1 MRRTDWSMQLENA
14 RVDVAVINTAGSR
27 GLKTIPG
34 ALFHHLLLLV
44 SAVVGWL
51 CSTTRSLKKRNECMY
66 IHTLANCKLHHSEGY
81 SAQFTTKNKI
91 YHPFYID
98 LI

>member
-1 MRRTDWSMQLENA
+1 MRRIDWCMQLENA

-51 CSTTRSLKKRNECMY
+51 CLTTRSLKKRNECMY
-66 IHTLANCKLHHSEGY
+66 IHISANCILHYSKGY
-81 SAQFTTKNKI
+81 LAQFTTKNKI
-91 YHPFYID
+91 HYPFYTD